1 MIFAVLEIIRGYQN
15 SQFMVDHGAMYT
27 PMVTEGRQYWRL
39 FSSMFL
45 HFGFEHLAYN
55 MFSLFFLGDIL
66 ESIVG
71 PVRYLIIYLLGGLG
85 GNLVSLYMSVQSES
99 TKISAGAS
107 GAIFAVMGAFFYI
120 AIRNRKNFGK
130 SGMQRLG
137 LMVVL
142 MVMQGLVDRGVDQS
156 AHMGGLI
163 TGFLL
168 GILLYRHPGETRGS
182 MRRIKESFITIVS
195 PRFRGR
201 NSFRNSVNFKK
212 CVQFGRRIWI

>member
-1 MIFAVLEIIRGYQN
+1 MNGFTAFLKARHKVTLVLVLINIIIFAVLEILGDTT
-15 SQFMVDHGAMYT
+15 SSWFMVDHGAMYT

-120 AIRNRKNFGK
+120 ALRNRKGFGK
-130 SGMQRLG
+130 DGMRRLG

-142 MVMQGLVDRGVDQS
+142 MIMQGIVDRGVDQS
-156 AHMGGLI
+156 AHMGGMAA
-163 TGFLL
+163 GFLL
-168 GILLYRHPGETRGS
+168 GILLYHPGSDARIS
-182 MRRIKESFITIVS
+182 MREQGDS
-195 PRFRGR
+195 
-201 NSFRNSVNFKK
+201 
-212 CVQFGRRIWI
+212 